1 MDKLLPCP
9 FCGGEAMMVK
19 TQKCGRYVMCLTCE
33 VQTVEYETDYI
44 GSAYGKAIAA
54 WNHRAQP
61 AEPLTLEQLR
71 EMEQRGQQAG
81 KGAAK

>member
-1 MDKLLPCP
+1 MSELKPCP

-33 VQTVEYETDYI
+33 VRTVEYETDYI

-54 WNHRAQP
+54 WNSRAQP
-61 AEPLTLEQLR
+61 ANEPLTKEG
-71 EMEQRGQQAG
+71 E
-81 KGAAK
+81 